1 MKLLKAIAVL
11 LLSLSATNALCAGAQ
26 GAGAVSESRD
36 SVTLK
41 SFIAP
46 AALLGGGSAIK
57 IFAHDSFDAA
67 VRETVQGIRPEGR
80 AIAADEFL
88 RFLPF
93 AMGAALAFA
102 VPDAGWGRRG
112 ELLLQTGTALVCT
125 AALTKGLKLIVD
137 SPRPDASDSN
147 SFPSGHCA
155 LAFAGAE
162 LVRIQH
168 GWAWGSAAYVCAI
181 AVAGMRLYND
191 AHWFSDV
198 LAGAGTGIL
207 CAQLSRLILPL
218 EKRLLKMDLALTP
231 TLDPVSGAVCANL
244 AYKF

>member
-1 MKLLKAIAVL
+1 MKLLKAIVVL

-80 AIAADEFL
+80 AIAADEYL

-155 LAFAGAE
+155 LSFAGAE

>member
-80 AIAADEFL
+80 AIAADEYL

>member
-80 AIAADEFL
+80 AIAADEYL

-168 GWAWGSAAYVCAI
+168 GWAWGSVAYVCAI

>member
-80 AIAADEFL
+80 AIAADEYL

-168 GWAWGSAAYVCAI
+168 GWAWGSAADVCAI

>member
-41 SFIAP
+41 SIIAP

-80 AIAADEFL
+80 AIAADEYL

>member
-11 LLSLSATNALCAGAQ
+11 ILSLSATNALCASVRGAL
-26 GAGAVSESRD
+26 ACEPSD
-36 SVTLK
+36 SVSLK

-57 IFAHDSFDAA
+57 ILAHDSFDAA
-67 VRETVQGIRPEGR
+67 VRETVQGIRPEGSR
-80 AIAADEFL
+80 IAADEYL
-88 RFLPF
+88 RFLPL
-93 AMGAALAFA
+93 AMSAALAFS
-102 VPDAGWGRRG
+102 VPDASWFRRG

-162 LVRIQH
+162 LVRVQY

-198 LAGAGTGIL
+198 LAGAGIGIL
-207 CAQLSRLILPL
+207 GAQLSRLLLPL
-218 EKRLLKMDLALTP
+218 EKKLLKFDLSLSP
-231 TLDPVSGAVCANL
+231 GIDPVSGVVCATL

>member
-80 AIAADEFL
+80 AIAADEYL
-88 RFLPF
+88 RLLPF

>member
-1 MKLLKAIAVL
+1 MKLLNAIAVL

-80 AIAADEFL
+80 AIAADEYL

>member
-26 GAGAVSESRD
+26 GAGAVCESRD

-80 AIAADEFL
+80 AIAADEYL

>member
-80 AIAADEFL
+80 AIAADEYL

-207 CAQLSRLILPL
+207 CAQLSRLIMPL

>member
-26 GAGAVSESRD
+26 GAGAASESRD

-80 AIAADEFL
+80 AIAADEYL

>member
-80 AIAADEFL
+80 AIAADEYL

-181 AVAGMRLYND
+181 AVSGMRLYND

>member
-80 AIAADEFL
+80 AIAADEYL

-198 LAGAGTGIL
+198 LAGAGIGIL
-207 CAQLSRLILPL
+207 GAQLSRLILPL
-218 EKRLLKMDLALTP
+218 EKRLFKIDLALTP

>member
-80 AIAADEFL
+80 AIAADEYL

-112 ELLLQTGTALVCT
+112 ALLLQTGTALVCT

>member
-80 AIAADEFL
+80 AIAADEYL

-93 AMGAALAFA
+93 AMGAGISISILLC
-102 VPDAGWGRRG
+102 DCNRR
-112 ELLLQTGTALVCT
+112 
-125 AALTKGLKLIVD
+125 KNSK
-137 SPRPDASDSN
+137 RKSD
-147 SFPSGHCA
+147 
-155 LAFAGAE
+155 
-162 LVRIQH
+162 
-168 GWAWGSAAYVCAI
+168 
-181 AVAGMRLYND
+181 
-191 AHWFSDV
+191 
-198 LAGAGTGIL
+198 
-207 CAQLSRLILPL
+207 
-218 EKRLLKMDLALTP
+218 K
-231 TLDPVSGAVCANL
+231 
-244 AYKF
+244 

>member
-26 GAGAVSESRD
+26 GAGAVSEYRD

-80 AIAADEFL
+80 AIAADEYL

>member
-11 LLSLSATNALCAGAQ
+11 ILSLSATNALCASGQ
-26 GAGAVSESRD
+26 GALACEPSD
-36 SVTLK
+36 SVSLK

-57 IFAHDSFDAA
+57 ILAHDSFDAA
-67 VRETVQGIRPEGR
+67 VRETVQGIRPEGSR
-80 AIAADEFL
+80 IAADEYL

>member
-80 AIAADEFL
+80 AIAADEYL

-93 AMGAALAFA
+93 ARGAALAFA

-181 AVAGMRLYND
+181 AGAGMRLYND

>member
-80 AIAADEFL
+80 AIAADEYL

-168 GWAWGSAAYVCAI
+168 GWAWGSAAYVCAS

-218 EKRLLKMDLALTP
+218 EKRLFKIDLALTP

>member
-26 GAGAVSESRD
+26 GVGAASESRD

-80 AIAADEFL
+80 AIAADEYL

-93 AMGAALAFA
+93 AMGVALAFA

>member
-80 AIAADEFL
+80 AIAADEYL

-198 LAGAGTGIL
+198 LAGAGTGRL

-218 EKRLLKMDLALTP
+218 EKRLLKMYLALTP

>member
-26 GAGAVSESRD
+26 GAGAASESRD

-80 AIAADEFL
+80 AIAADEYL

-198 LAGAGTGIL
+198 LAGAGIGIL
-207 CAQLSRLILPL
+207 GAQLSRLILPL
-218 EKRLLKMDLALTP
+218 EKRLFRIDLALTP

>member
-80 AIAADEFL
+80 AIAADEYL

-168 GWAWGSAAYVCAI
+168 GWAWGSAAYVCAS

>member
-80 AIAADEFL
+80 AIAADDYL

>member
-11 LLSLSATNALCAGAQ
+11 LLSLSATNALCAGVQ
-26 GAGAVSESRD
+26 GAAAVCESQD
-36 SVTLK
+36 SVSLK

-46 AALLGGGSAIK
+46 AVLLGGGSAVK
-57 IFAHDSFDAA
+57 IFAHDSFDYA

-80 AIAADEFL
+80 AIAADEYL
-88 RFLPF
+88 RFLPL

-112 ELLLQTGTALVCT
+112 ELLLQTGTALVCA

-137 SPRPDASDSN
+137 SPRPDASDNN

-198 LAGAGTGIL
+198 LAGAGIGIL
-207 CAQLSRLILPL
+207 GAQLSRLILPL
-218 EKRLLKMDLALTP
+218 EKRLFKIDLALTP

>member
-80 AIAADEFL
+80 AIAADEYL

-168 GWAWGSAAYVCAI
+168 GWAWGSAAYGCAI

>member
-80 AIAADEFL
+80 AIAADEYL

-198 LAGAGTGIL
+198 LAGAGIGIL
-207 CAQLSRLILPL
+207 GAQLSRLILPL

>member
-80 AIAADEFL
+80 AIAADEYL

-168 GWAWGSAAYVCAI
+168 GWAWGSVAYVCAI

-198 LAGAGTGIL
+198 LAGAGIGIL
-207 CAQLSRLILPL
+207 GAQLSRLILPL
-218 EKRLLKMDLALTP
+218 EKRLFKIDLALTP